1 MAQYIYTVEDDKN
14 CLINKNIYEI
24 TNYVNKFLEEHLEG
38 EVKANGLE
46 PVWITKDNN
55 PIKILLWFF
64 KWLAAR
70 QYSYFKVQMNPE
82 YQKSNETKES

>member
-1 MAQYIYTVEDDKN
+1 VW
-14 CLINKNIYEI
+14 
-24 TNYVNKFLEEHLEG
+24 V
-38 EVKANGLE
+38 VKE
-46 PVWITKDNN
+46 NN

-82 YQKSNETKES
+82 YQKRDNESKDSQNLENEEE